1 MRVSIP
7 PPNEKQAAFFKAR
20 NRFVA
25 YGGARGG
32 GKSWAVRQKAK
43 LLALYYPG
51 IRILIMRRTF
61 PELKE
66 NHILPLQ
73 KDLSGLAVYR
83 ETDKVFLFSGGSR
96 IKFGYCDTEKDVNQY
111 QGQEFDVIFMD
122 EATHFTELQFL
133 ALTACVRGVNRF
145 PKRMY
150 LTCNPGGVGHAWVK
164 RLFVDRRFKAGE
176 NPEDYVF
183 IRASVYD
190 NKAVM
195 QDGGAYVRMLKNLP
209 EELRRAWLDGE
220 WDVFAGQ
227 VFREWRNDPGHYLDH
242 RWTHVIAP
250 FSIPDTWPRYRT
262 LDWGYSRPFSVG
274 YTAMSPEGK
283 LIRYHEIYGT
293 EKDAQ
298 GFTTTPNEGLRLAPD
313 EVAERILHYEQEH
326 EKGHRLLG
334 IADPSIFDESRGSD
348 GCVANIF
355 ARKSI
360 YFERGDNKRIPGKMQ
375 IHNRLMF
382 DKNGTPGF
390 QVFSTCRDFL
400 RTVPALV
407 YSSTAPEDVDT
418 AGEDHIYDEW
428 RYLCM
433 AHPIS
438 PPPREDSPQQPPQD
452 DPLNML
458 EDAVRRYV

>member
-298 GFTTTPNEGLRLAPD
+298 GITITPNEGLRLAPD

-355 ARKSI
+355 ARKGI

-375 IHNRLMF
+375 IHNRLAF
-382 DKNGTPGF
+382 DSNGIPGF
-390 QVFSTCRDFL
+390 QVFTTCRDFI
-400 RTVPALV
+400 RTIPALV
-407 YSSTAPEDVDT
+407 YSSTAPEDIDT

-438 PPPREDSPQQPPQD
+438 PPPRADSPQPPPQD

>member
-164 RLFVDRRFKAGE
+164 RLFVDRHFKEGE

-227 VFREWRNDPGHYLDH
+227 VFREWRNDADHYLDH
-242 RWTHVIAP
+242 KWTHVIAP

-298 GFTTTPNEGLRLAPD
+298 GITITPNEGLRLAPD

-355 ARKSI
+355 ARKGI
-360 YFERGDNKRIPGKMQ
+360 YFDRGDNKRIPGKMQ

-438 PPPREDSPQQPPQD
+438 PPPRADSPQPPPQD

>member
-250 FSIPDTWPRYRT
+250 FSIPDAWPRYRT

-334 IADPSIFDESRGSD
+334 IADPSIFDESRGSG

-355 ARKSI
+355 AQKGI

-438 PPPREDSPQQPPQD
+438 PPPRADSPQPPPQD